1 MKKLSFALTALAAFT
16 AGSVM
21 AQSANTANGTV
32 EIRGKVSPQTCEVA
46 GAYKNLVV
54 ILDTVGI
61 KALETKGAVAGIKP
75 FEIKLT
81 GCGDATVDAT
91 VKSVFASFS
100 TASFDDVVDV
110 NGTGVLKNK
119 APDDKK
125 ASNVGVQ
132 ILNADGTPVNLN
144 PETLLREGTAGAT
157 TGVAGPYSA
166 DSDEVKFGVVRG
178 LEFEGNNLGTTYA
191 NATREVA
198 TANTPATDVLGKKV
212 AGGETWVAGSALTN
226 KGAQLGPTDITL
238 KYQAQYIATDA
249 GTTAG
254 DVEAFMSYNVAYK

>member
-1 MKKLSFALTALAAFT
+1 MKKLSFALTALATFT

-21 AQSANTANGTV
+21 AQGVNTADGTV

-46 GAYKNLVV
+46 GTYKNLVV
-54 ILDTVGI
+54 ILDTVGTNRL
-61 KALETKGAVAGIKP
+61 ATKGAVAGVKP

-91 VKSVFASFS
+91 VNSVFASFS

-119 APDDKK
+119 APNGADK
-125 ASNVGVQ
+125 VGVQ

-144 PETLLREGTAGAT
+144 PETLLRDGATAT
-157 TGVAGPYSA
+157 TGVAGPYLA
-166 DSDEVKFGVVRG
+166 DGDEVKFGVVRG
-178 LEFEGNNLGTTYA
+178 LKFEGNNAGTTYA
-191 NATREVA
+191 NAAREAA
-198 TANTPATDVLGKKV
+198 TATTATTDVLGKKV

-226 KGAQLGPTDITL
+226 NGAKLGATNITL
-238 KYQAQYIATDA
+238 EYKAQYIATDA
-249 GTTAG
+249 GASAG
-254 DVEAFMSYNVAYK
+254 DVEAFMSYNIAYK